1 MMGYTHAAIGAAGGL
16 AAAVILSEGEA
27 TSALYVTATVAG
39 IVGGIAVDAD
49 VIDQRGDKR

>member
-1 MMGYTHAAIGAAGGL
+1 MMGYTHAALGAAGGL
-16 AAAVILSEGEA
+16 AAAIILSEGEA